1 MSAALE
7 AGAED
12 VQTADEVFEIY
23 TDPADFQTV
32 EGALT
37 EAGFVFED
45 AAQAARRFS
54 GEEAGNVYSRFSNP
68 TVSAFEQRLA
78 ALEKNV
84 KRFPEQ
90 WFNYYEFWGT

>member
-1 MSAALE
+1 LE

-23 TDPADFQTV
+23 TDPADFQAV

-45 AAQAARRFS
+45 AEITMIAQNPMTITDEDREKLDHLVDEL
-54 GEEAGNVYSRFSNP
+54 EENEDVLAVY
-68 TVSAFEQRLA
+68 TSAD
-78 ALEKNV
+78 
-84 KRFPEQ
+84 
-90 WFNYYEFWGT
+90 